1 MIGWLQG
8 HIAEPWQQANRCGVL
23 LICRGVGYE
32 VQLSS
37 RHWQG
42 LPPPGEELVLHV
54 HHSIRE
60 DGSALYGFRSRAER
74 DLFRE
79 LVAVSGV
86 GPQMALGLIGTLD
99 LPELVQAIV
108 AADLRSLSRAP
119 GVGRRTAE
127 RLAVELRKRLQER
140 YPALADGVAME
151 ESTEADFGGTG
162 PSPGLAE
169 EVRLTLAALGYESL
183 EIHRALRRVGRQ
195 DLAEAGAEEW
205 IRACLRCLTESA
217 A

>member
-32 VQLSS
+32 VQLSA

-60 DGSALYGFRSRAER
+60 EGSVLFGFRERAER

-86 GPQMALGLIGTLD
+86 GPQMAIGLLGSLE

-140 YPALADGVAME
+140 FPALADGVGME
-151 ESTEADFGGTG
+151 EEGDPGAAA

-169 EVRLTLAALGYESL
+169 EVRLTLATLGYESL

-205 IRACLRCLTESA
+205 IRACLRCLSERA